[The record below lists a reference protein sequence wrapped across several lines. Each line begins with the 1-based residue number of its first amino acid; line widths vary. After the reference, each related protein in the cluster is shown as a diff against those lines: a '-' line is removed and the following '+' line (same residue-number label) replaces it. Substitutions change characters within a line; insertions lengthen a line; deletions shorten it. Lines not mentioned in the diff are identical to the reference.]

1 MFVFN
6 PIVEVVGYSVVKKQV
21 KKYGK
26 IKSYKGGKHLWFFFF
41 ISVKVNKLKIVN
53 TFLEYNILIRCSFY

>member
-26 IKSYKGGKHLWFFFF
+26 IKSCKGG
-41 ISVKVNKLKIVN
+41 N
-53 TFLEYNILIRCSFY
+53 FL

>member
-1 MFVFN
+1 MFVSN

-26 IKSYKGGKHLWFFFF
+26 IKSCKGG
-41 ISVKVNKLKIVN
+41 N
-53 TFLEYNILIRCSFY
+53 FL